1 MEYIEVTGRTIDDAL
16 TNACLKLETTSD
28 NIEYEVIEKGSNGLF
43 GIFNSK
49 PTKIKARV
57 KAGVGS
63 VDDEFSKLE
72 AKEKKSIDDTIKS
85 EIKAESK
92 KEVVKETEKAVKKE
106 TAPKADNSKVS
117 ATQAVNASEEDLEE
131 KANNNEPRPV
141 LSNEEIE
148 SRIRTFLGDMFSAM
162 DIPVEVKITFDTEEE
177 CVNVELI
184 GENMGLLIGKRGQT
198 LDSIQYLTS
207 LVLNKGKEKYVRI
220 KVDTEN
226 YRQRRKDTLES
237 LAKNIAYKV
246 KRSRRSVALEPMNPY
261 ERRIIYAAE
270 LVRDIKS
277 QGDFCV
283 GGACYPEGHVEAAN
297 KTEDILHLKEKV
309 DAGCEFLTTQMF
321 FDNNIMYNFLYRIR
335 EKGITVPVV
344 AGIMP
349 VTNVKQIKRI
359 TSMSGTYLP
368 ERFKAIVDR
377 FGDNP
382 AAMKQAGVIYATEQ
396 IIDLIANGV
405 NHIHVYSM
413 NKPEIAAGIQSSL
426 SEILK

>member
-57 KAGVGS
+57 KAGVSS

-92 KEVVKETEKAVKKE
+92 KEVVKETEKAVKEE
-106 TAPKADNSKVS
+106 TAPMADNSKVS

-207 LVLNKGKEKYVRI
+207 LILNKGKEKYVRI

-261 ERRIIYAAE
+261 ERRIIHSA
-270 LVRDIKS
+270 L
-277 QGDFCV
+277 QGDKFV
-283 GGACYPEGHVEAAN
+283 STKSEGEEPFRHVVVYL
-297 KTEDILHLKEKV
+297 DREK
-309 DAGCEFLTTQMF
+309 AGNNRYSEHRYS
-321 FDNNIMYNFLYRIR
+321 DNNR
-335 EKGITVPVV
+335 
-344 AGIMP
+344 
-349 VTNVKQIKRI
+349 
-359 TSMSGTYLP
+359 
-368 ERFKAIVDR
+368 
-377 FGDNP
+377 
-382 AAMKQAGVIYATEQ
+382 
-396 IIDLIANGV
+396 
-405 NHIHVYSM
+405 YSR
-413 NKPEIAAGIQSSL
+413 
-426 SEILK
+426 

>member
-57 KAGVGS
+57 KAGVSS

-207 LVLNKGKEKYVRI
+207 LVINKNSEKYVRV
-220 KVDTEN
+220 KLDTEN
-226 YRQRRKDTLES
+226 YRKRRKETLES
-237 LAKNIAYKV
+237 RAKNIAYKV
-246 KRSRRSVALEPMNPY
+246 KRSRRPVSLEPMNPY
-261 ERRIIYAAE
+261 ERRIIHSALQADKF
-270 LVRDIKS
+270 VSTRS
-277 QGDFCV
+277 
-283 GGACYPEGHVEAAN
+283 EGEEPFRHVVVYLER
-297 KTEDILHLKEKV
+297 E
-309 DAGCEFLTTQMF
+309 
-321 FDNNIMYNFLYRIR
+321 NNNRYNR
-335 EKGITVPVV
+335 
-344 AGIMP
+344 
-349 VTNVKQIKRI
+349 
-359 TSMSGTYLP
+359 
-368 ERFKAIVDR
+368 
-377 FGDNP
+377 
-382 AAMKQAGVIYATEQ
+382 
-396 IIDLIANGV
+396 
-405 NHIHVYSM
+405 
-413 NKPEIAAGIQSSL
+413 
-426 SEILK
+426 

>member
-57 KAGVGS
+57 KVGVSS

-261 ERRIIYAAE
+261 ERRIIHSA
-270 LVRDIKS
+270 L
-277 QGDFCV
+277 QGDKFV
-283 GGACYPEGHVEAAN
+283 STKSEGEEPFRHVVVYL
-297 KTEDILHLKEKV
+297 DREK
-309 DAGCEFLTTQMF
+309 AGNNRYSEHRYS
-321 FDNNIMYNFLYRIR
+321 DNNR
-335 EKGITVPVV
+335 
-344 AGIMP
+344 
-349 VTNVKQIKRI
+349 
-359 TSMSGTYLP
+359 
-368 ERFKAIVDR
+368 
-377 FGDNP
+377 
-382 AAMKQAGVIYATEQ
+382 
-396 IIDLIANGV
+396 
-405 NHIHVYSM
+405 YSR
-413 NKPEIAAGIQSSL
+413 
-426 SEILK
+426 

>member
-28 NIEYEVIEKGSNGLF
+28 KIEYEVIEKGSNGLF

-57 KAGVGS
+57 KAGVSS

-92 KEVVKETEKAVKKE
+92 KEVVKEKEKAVKKE

-131 KANNNEPRPV
+131 KANNNEPRPI

-261 ERRIIYAAE
+261 ERRIIHSA
-270 LVRDIKS
+270 L
-277 QGDFCV
+277 QGDKFV
-283 GGACYPEGHVEAAN
+283 STKSEGEEPFRHVVVYL
-297 KTEDILHLKEKV
+297 DREK
-309 DAGCEFLTTQMF
+309 AGNNRYSEHRYS
-321 FDNNIMYNFLYRIR
+321 DNNR
-335 EKGITVPVV
+335 
-344 AGIMP
+344 
-349 VTNVKQIKRI
+349 
-359 TSMSGTYLP
+359 
-368 ERFKAIVDR
+368 
-377 FGDNP
+377 
-382 AAMKQAGVIYATEQ
+382 
-396 IIDLIANGV
+396 
-405 NHIHVYSM
+405 YSR
-413 NKPEIAAGIQSSL
+413 
-426 SEILK
+426 

>member
-57 KAGVGS
+57 KAGVSS

-106 TAPKADNSKVS
+106 TAPKADNSNVS

-261 ERRIIYAAE
+261 ERRIIHSA
-270 LVRDIKS
+270 L
-277 QGDFCV
+277 QGDKFV
-283 GGACYPEGHVEAAN
+283 STKSEGEEPFRHVVVYL
-297 KTEDILHLKEKV
+297 DREK
-309 DAGCEFLTTQMF
+309 AGNNRYSEHRYS
-321 FDNNIMYNFLYRIR
+321 DNNR
-335 EKGITVPVV
+335 
-344 AGIMP
+344 
-349 VTNVKQIKRI
+349 
-359 TSMSGTYLP
+359 
-368 ERFKAIVDR
+368 
-377 FGDNP
+377 
-382 AAMKQAGVIYATEQ
+382 
-396 IIDLIANGV
+396 
-405 NHIHVYSM
+405 YSR
-413 NKPEIAAGIQSSL
+413 
-426 SEILK
+426 

>member
-57 KAGVGS
+57 KAGVSS

-246 KRSRRSVALEPMNPY
+246 KRSRRSVALEPMKPY
-261 ERRIIYAAE
+261 ERRIIHSA
-270 LVRDIKS
+270 L
-277 QGDFCV
+277 QGDKFV
-283 GGACYPEGHVEAAN
+283 STKSEGEEPFRHVVVYL
-297 KTEDILHLKEKV
+297 DREK
-309 DAGCEFLTTQMF
+309 AGNNRYSEHRYS
-321 FDNNIMYNFLYRIR
+321 DNNR
-335 EKGITVPVV
+335 
-344 AGIMP
+344 
-349 VTNVKQIKRI
+349 
-359 TSMSGTYLP
+359 
-368 ERFKAIVDR
+368 
-377 FGDNP
+377 
-382 AAMKQAGVIYATEQ
+382 
-396 IIDLIANGV
+396 
-405 NHIHVYSM
+405 YSR
-413 NKPEIAAGIQSSL
+413 
-426 SEILK
+426 

>member
-28 NIEYEVIEKGSNGLF
+28 NIEYEGIEKGSNGLF

-57 KAGVGS
+57 KAGVSS

-246 KRSRRSVALEPMNPY
+246 KRTRRPVSLEPMNPY
-261 ERRIIYAAE
+261 ERRIIHAAVQNDKYVTTRSE
-270 LVRDIKS
+270 GEEPFRHVVIALKKEAVSGERKGRYDRAGRGRSYGYK
-277 QGDFCV
+277 GNNRR
-283 GGACYPEGHVEAAN
+283 GGSYQTAPKAE
-297 KTEDILHLKEKV
+297 
-309 DAGCEFLTTQMF
+309 
-321 FDNNIMYNFLYRIR
+321 
-335 EKGITVPVV
+335 
-344 AGIMP
+344 P
-349 VTNVKQIKRI
+349 VTETV
-359 TSMSGTYLP
+359 
-368 ERFKAIVDR
+368 
-377 FGDNP
+377 
-382 AAMKQAGVIYATEQ
+382 
-396 IIDLIANGV
+396 
-405 NHIHVYSM
+405 
-413 NKPEIAAGIQSSL
+413 
-426 SEILK
+426 SESAQE

>member
-57 KAGVGS
+57 KAGVSS

-72 AKEKKSIDDTIKS
+72 AKEKKSIDVTIKS

-92 KEVVKETEKAVKKE
+92 KEVVKETEKAVKEE

-261 ERRIIYAAE
+261 ERRIIHSA
-270 LVRDIKS
+270 L
-277 QGDFCV
+277 QGDKFV
-283 GGACYPEGHVEAAN
+283 STKSEGEEPFRHVVVYL
-297 KTEDILHLKEKV
+297 DREK
-309 DAGCEFLTTQMF
+309 AGNNRYSEHRYS
-321 FDNNIMYNFLYRIR
+321 DNNR
-335 EKGITVPVV
+335 
-344 AGIMP
+344 
-349 VTNVKQIKRI
+349 
-359 TSMSGTYLP
+359 
-368 ERFKAIVDR
+368 
-377 FGDNP
+377 
-382 AAMKQAGVIYATEQ
+382 
-396 IIDLIANGV
+396 
-405 NHIHVYSM
+405 YSR
-413 NKPEIAAGIQSSL
+413 
-426 SEILK
+426 

>member
-57 KAGVGS
+57 KAGVRS

-261 ERRIIYAAE
+261 ERRIIHSA
-270 LVRDIKS
+270 L
-277 QGDFCV
+277 QGDKFV
-283 GGACYPEGHVEAAN
+283 STKSEGEEPFRHVVVYL
-297 KTEDILHLKEKV
+297 DREK
-309 DAGCEFLTTQMF
+309 AGNNRYSEHRYS
-321 FDNNIMYNFLYRIR
+321 DNNR
-335 EKGITVPVV
+335 
-344 AGIMP
+344 
-349 VTNVKQIKRI
+349 
-359 TSMSGTYLP
+359 
-368 ERFKAIVDR
+368 
-377 FGDNP
+377 
-382 AAMKQAGVIYATEQ
+382 
-396 IIDLIANGV
+396 
-405 NHIHVYSM
+405 YSR
-413 NKPEIAAGIQSSL
+413 
-426 SEILK
+426 

>member
-57 KAGVGS
+57 KAGVSS

-106 TAPKADNSKVS
+106 TASKADNSKVS

-261 ERRIIYAAE
+261 ERRIIHSA
-270 LVRDIKS
+270 L
-277 QGDFCV
+277 QGDKFV
-283 GGACYPEGHVEAAN
+283 STKSEGEEPFRHVVVYL
-297 KTEDILHLKEKV
+297 DREK
-309 DAGCEFLTTQMF
+309 AGNNRYSEHRYS
-321 FDNNIMYNFLYRIR
+321 DNNR
-335 EKGITVPVV
+335 
-344 AGIMP
+344 
-349 VTNVKQIKRI
+349 
-359 TSMSGTYLP
+359 
-368 ERFKAIVDR
+368 
-377 FGDNP
+377 
-382 AAMKQAGVIYATEQ
+382 
-396 IIDLIANGV
+396 
-405 NHIHVYSM
+405 YSR
-413 NKPEIAAGIQSSL
+413 
-426 SEILK
+426 

>member
-57 KAGVGS
+57 KAGVSS

-92 KEVVKETEKAVKKE
+92 KEVVKETEKDVKKE

-261 ERRIIYAAE
+261 ERRIIHSA
-270 LVRDIKS
+270 L
-277 QGDFCV
+277 QGDKFV
-283 GGACYPEGHVEAAN
+283 STKSEGEEPFRHVVVYL
-297 KTEDILHLKEKV
+297 DREK
-309 DAGCEFLTTQMF
+309 AGNNRYSEHRYS
-321 FDNNIMYNFLYRIR
+321 DNNR
-335 EKGITVPVV
+335 
-344 AGIMP
+344 
-349 VTNVKQIKRI
+349 
-359 TSMSGTYLP
+359 
-368 ERFKAIVDR
+368 
-377 FGDNP
+377 
-382 AAMKQAGVIYATEQ
+382 
-396 IIDLIANGV
+396 
-405 NHIHVYSM
+405 YSR
-413 NKPEIAAGIQSSL
+413 
-426 SEILK
+426 